1 MPFTNPALNAGT
13 NGITA
18 AFPFLSLHTA
28 DPGAT
33 GTNESAATTGGNRIN
48 PTWPA
53 ASGTGDS
60 AVTNVNFTGGGA
72 ARAGPLVGLWALATG
87 GVVGGGVPPP
97 RGPT

>member
-60 AVTNVNFTGGGA
+60 AVTNVNFTGGGG
-72 ARAGPLVGLWALATG
+72 ARAGPLPGVWGAGAG
-87 GVVGGGVPPP
+87 GGGGGGVGPPP
-97 RGPT
+97 RP